1 MKILE
6 NVPVK
11 SIFHDGK
18 SNRMKIYICIS
29 GFFLLRGNGGGVPTH
44 RPKICSFFVQLCS
57 SRNQCICFQVILFL
71 FISNSQYIAR

>member
-29 GFFLLRGNGGGVPTH
+29 GFFLLWGNGGGVPTH
-44 RPKICSFFVQLCS
+44 RPKICSSPRPPPHPPPPPPNFYS
-57 SRNQCICFQVILFL
+57 P
-71 FISNSQYIAR
+71 

>member
-29 GFFLLRGNGGGVPTH
+29 GFFLLWGNGGGVPTH
-44 RPKICSFFVQLCS
+44 RPKICSS
-57 SRNQCICFQVILFL
+57 PRPPHPPTTTKFL
-71 FISNSQYIAR
+71 FPLTK